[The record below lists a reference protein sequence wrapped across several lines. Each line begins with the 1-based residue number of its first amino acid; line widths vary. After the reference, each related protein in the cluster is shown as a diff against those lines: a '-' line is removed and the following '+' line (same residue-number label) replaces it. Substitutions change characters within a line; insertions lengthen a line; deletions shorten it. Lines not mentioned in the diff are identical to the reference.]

1 MTAWLGPAGAIALP
15 ALGALLIALLGRWPN
30 LREGATLLTAALL
43 FGLVIGLLPDV
54 LASESERVVLL
65 TTLPG
70 VALTLQ
76 VEPLGMLFALVA
88 SGLWIVNSIYSI
100 GYMRA
105 NREAHQTRF
114 YVCFA
119 IALAA
124 TMGVAFA
131 GNLGA
136 LAAGQRYLDRDLN
149 RMWRERTL
157 GRVRAGERET
167 REDHELAALDAA
179 LDAALGEPH
188 GRVFLLDLHT
198 TSGAGPAF
206 AVLDDSLPN
215 RRFALA
221 FPVPLVLGLEEEL
234 VGTLVF
240 DLSARGVT
248 ALAFEGGR
256 HDDPASVDRC
266 EAAVWIALDA
276 AGVLPRGLRARAEA
290 GRRLLR
296 ASRGETPQLVEVL
309 YRHRITR
316 DDRFRMR
323 PGFASFDAVAV
334 GQPLA
339 TDRAGDVA
347 SPYDGRLLMPLY
359 QSLGDDGFFVARPVP
374 RFWFELSATLRRL
387 RADRALALLPG
398 ISRHPR
404 VADSYVVHR
413 RVARWLVRDLFHLLG
428 FRRLDSG
435 PQHVVYTRRPEGL

>member
-1 MTAWLGPAGAIALP
+1 MPQSGRTAT
-15 ALGALLIALLGRWPN
+15 GR
-30 LREGATLLTAALL
+30 
-43 FGLVIGLLPDV
+43 
-54 LASESERVVLL
+54 
-65 TTLPG
+65 
-70 VALTLQ
+70 
-76 VEPLGMLFALVA
+76 
-88 SGLWIVNSIYSI
+88 
-100 GYMRA
+100 MRPPMSA
-105 NREAHQTRF
+105 P
-114 YVCFA
+114 
-119 IALAA
+119 ALAA
-124 TMGVAFA
+124 ELTTAPAALRAATPARQLGRRIDRPEGPRLVCVAGLHGNEPAGVAALEGVFAALEAAGARLGGGLIAFA

-136 LAAGQRYLDRDLN
+136 LGAGVRYLDRDLN
-149 RMWRERTL
+149 RMWRDRTL
-157 GRVRAGERET
+157 SRVRAGERES

-179 LDAALGEPH
+179 LEAALGEPH

-234 VGTLVF
+234 VGTMVF

-266 EAAVWIALDA
+266 EAAIWIALDA
-276 AGVLPRGLRARAEA
+276 TGVLPRALRARAEEA
-290 GRRLLR
+290 RRLLR
-296 ASRGETPQLVEVL
+296 ACRGEMPQLVEVL

-316 DDRFRMR
+316 EDQFRMR
-323 PGFASFDAVAV
+323 PGFASFDTVAA

-339 TDRAGDVA
+339 TDRAGEVTA
-347 SPYDGRLLMPLY
+347 PHDGRLLMPLY
-359 QSLGDDGFFVARPVP
+359 QPLGDDGFFVARPVP

-428 FRRLDSG
+428 FRRFDSG
-435 PQHVVYTRRPEGL
+435 PHHVVYTRRPEGL